1 MAECIDR
8 ETLEFLKTLLD
19 MVSDA
24 GPEGVQE
31 ICSRGNSECTID
43 QANFQSQVSKALAA
57 IEGMAC
63 DG

>member
-8 ETLEFLKTLLD
+8 DTLEFLKTLLD
-19 MVSDA
+19 MISDV

-31 ICSRGNSECTID
+31 ICARGNSECVINSAD
-43 QANFQSQVSKALAA
+43 FQSQVAKALAA
-57 IEGMAC
+57 IEGMGC